1 MTPKE
6 YAANLLAE
14 VKLAEKRLEK
24 AKERFDPLAERI
36 KAALRAGDRPA
47 AEKMAL
53 AYEQAKDEVARA
65 EGDVAAAKEAFEAGK
80 KRAAQAE
87 QSARTLKNAQAL
99 GGALGAINAAM
110 DTANAAEDMLKKLE
124 EDAALADAKLDLLL
138 QDAEEK
144 LPPELRGPSGPS
156 SKGAPPPPPLNTAE
170 DILKEFE

>member
-14 VKLAEKRLEK
+14 VKLAEKRLER
-24 AKERFDPLAERI
+24 ARERFDPLAERI
-36 KAALRAGDRPA
+36 KTALRAGDRPA

-65 EGDVAAAKEAFEAGK
+65 EKDVATAKEAFEAGK

-99 GGALGAINAAM
+99 GGALGAMNAAM
-110 DTANAAEDMLKKLE
+110 DTASAAEDMLKKLE
-124 EDAALADAKLDLLL
+124 EDAAMADARLEVLL
-138 QDAEEK
+138 QDAEDK

-156 SKGAPPPPPLNTAE
+156 KSAPPPPPIHTAE